1 MASRF
6 YALMFV
12 GLTGILGMVSPPDL
26 ALMTAQAQAVQNRK
40 AEADRLL
47 QQGIQQFQISQF
59 EGVRPQ
65 YNTIIRQQQETHT
78 D

>member
-1 MASRF
+1 
-6 YALMFV
+6 
-12 GLTGILGMVSPPDL
+12 
-26 ALMTAQAQAVQNRK
+26 MTAQAQAVQNRK